1 MNLKKKK
8 LKQPPHKKKKKLQ
21 SENSVLALRVC
32 IARKLEL
39 GGRSGSPAPILYCGD
54 AAIFT
59 GLPTTRRNT
68 LLSLYS

>member
-1 MNLKKKK
+1 MNLKKKIK
-8 LKQPPHKKKKKLQ
+8 TTPPQKKKLQ

-32 IARKLEL
+32 IVRKLEL
-39 GGRSGSPAPILYCGD
+39 GGRAGSPAPILYCGD

-59 GLPTTRRNT
+59 GLPTMRQNT